1 MLEVNKIICGD
12 CLEVLKTLPDNCID
26 LTVTSPPYNMR
37 LRVRNG
43 KYTQREKGESF
54 SKKYQHFTDDLPIEL
69 FYETHKQI
77 LNELLRVSKIVFYN
91 FQIVTGSKEAYFKII
106 GEFAPHI
113 KDIIVWNKG
122 EGQPAMHPNVL
133 NASHEFILIL
143 EGDNKNG
150 RAITNSYFDRGTLSN
165 LWNIINKAQDT
176 DSHNASF
183 PVKLA
188 AKIIHHFSK
197 EGDLVLDPF
206 MGTGTTA
213 IAAIKEKRNWVGI
226 EISEEYCA
234 LARKRIQPYLDQTQL
249 F

>member
-1 MLEVNKIICGD
+1 MGINKIYCMD
-12 CLEVLKTLPDNCID
+12 CLEGLKLLPDNSID

-113 KDIIVWNKG
+113 KDIVIWDKG

-150 RAITNSYFDRGTLSN
+150 RAITNSYYDRGTLSN
-165 LWNIINKAQDT
+165 LWSITNKTQDT

-188 AKIIHHFSK
+188 AKIIHYFSK
-197 EGDLVLDPF
+197 ENHLICDPF

-213 IAAIKEKRNWVGI
+213 IAAIKEKRNWIGF
-226 EISEEYCA
+226 EISEEYVA
-234 LARKRIQPYLDQTQL
+234 LANKRIQPYLNQTQL